1 MAHRRSAGRASEG
14 QRGHNFIGLRPVDQ
28 NMSQVGEYRQKAAE
42 CQQQAKLS
50 ITPLDRQHW
59 LRLAEN
65 WLKMAATVGDE
76 IDD

>member
-1 MAHRRSAGRASEG
+1 
-14 QRGHNFIGLRPVDQ
+14 
-28 NMSQVGEYRQKAAE
+28 MSQVGEYRQKAAE

-76 IDD
+76 VDD